1 MNIYYN
7 LVFPKKEESPIRV
20 IITHRGKLYRKSVGL
35 MADTKMWNGRKTG
48 NITKDNALRLIR
60 IGLESQLD
68 EMSTEKDISKA
79 LERVYNGRWNDVPLE
94 LPEVKKTPSFW
105 EYFASWAEK
114 DSPAKR
120 QRKNTM
126 TLIQRLMG
134 DEHDWEQIDSAFC
147 FTLLQKMDA
156 EKYSKNYQGSVI
168 AKIKTVM
175 SEGQKLKYH
184 NNSEY
189 KEFKKPSNE
198 ADTAYLTKAEL
209 DRLWNLELPD
219 TTERNARD
227 LLIIG
232 CYTGAR
238 WEDFSKFTKDNIVDG
253 KFRYIQRK
261 TGERVVLPL
270 SPRLKAALKRNG
282 WQSPQMNQMVFN
294 RVVKTVCLKAKITDM
309 VEVRKSKGDSFE
321 HGRMP
326 KYKMVSSHTC
336 RRTLCTLLDQE
347 GVPMREIMSVSG
359 HKNLASLLKY
369 LRKSERDTEEIFGR
383 VKFFK

>member
-7 LVFPKKEESPIRV
+7 LTYPSREISPIRV
-20 IITHRGKLYRKSVGL
+20 IITHRGKVYRKAVGL
-35 MADTKMWNGRKTG
+35 SVKSKNWTG
-48 NITKDNALRLIR
+48 KRSGNVKIDSALRVILV
-60 IGLESQLD
+60 GLQSTLD
-68 EMSTEKDISKA
+68 EWSDEQAILRA
-79 LERVYNGRWNDVPLE
+79 LERVQDGGWIDDTTKVVNTRN
-94 LPEVKKTPSFW
+94 TPSFW
-105 EYFASWAEK
+105 SYWASWAEK
-114 DSPAKR
+114 SNPAKR
-120 QRKNTM
+120 QRKNSM
-126 TLIQRLMG
+126 VLIQRLMG
-134 DEHDWEQIDSAFC
+134 TQHNWDDIDSAFC
-147 FTLLQKMDA
+147 FKLLEKMND
-156 EKYSKNYQGSVI
+156 EGYSKNYQGSVI

-189 KEFKKPSNE
+189 REFKKPSNE
-198 ADTAYLTKAEL
+198 ADTAYLTRKEL
-209 DRLWNLELPD
+209 DKLWNLELTS
-219 TTERNARD
+219 TTEKNARD

-238 WEDFSKFTKDNIVDG
+238 WEDFSKFSRDNIVDG

-270 SPRLKAALKRNG
+270 SPRLKEALKRNG
-282 WQSPQMNQMVFN
+282 WVAPKMNDVVFN
-294 RVVKTVCLKAKITDM
+294 RVVKTVCMKAGINDM
-309 VEVRKSKGDSFE
+309 VEVRRSKGNQFE
-321 HGRMP
+321 HTREP
-326 KYKMVSSHTC
+326 KYKMISSHTC

-347 GVPMREIMSVSG
+347 GVPMREIMTVSG